1 MNEKGNGKITGM
13 EDKAVHRKKQRKLI
27 GFLVVLLILVSLFL
41 TNLCRQNSSADYSDK
56 RIRANLSAIA
66 TFDYSKVSTIE
77 SEIQDLERTEAKG
90 TFDVT
95 KKLKKEQ
102 YQKIF
107 STSIILGDSLTEGL
121 VAYGWLGS
129 DQVFCQIGGS
139 ILRNEELFDSA
150 AQLYPRN
157 AFLAFGINDI
167 GNFNGSADSF
177 VEKYAELIK
186 AFQKTSPDTRI
197 MVNAIAPPSEAAI
210 DKKPIL
216 GKYKSFNTAL
226 KKMCKELKLTYID
239 NSYIFEEH
247 PEYYAA
253 DGIHA
258 NADYYPYWMNNM
270 ILKAGL

>member
-1 MNEKGNGKITGM
+1 M
-13 EDKAVHRKKQRKLI
+13 EDKNVHKKKQKKMI
-27 GFLVVLLILVSLFL
+27 GFLIVLLVLVSLFL
-41 TNLCRQNSSADYSDK
+41 TNLCRHNSSADYSDK

-77 SEIQDLERTEAKG
+77 SEIENLERTEAKG

-107 STSIILGDSLTEGL
+107 SNSIILGDSLTEGL

-139 ILRNEELFDSA
+139 ILHNEDLFRSA
-150 AQLYPRN
+150 AQMYPHN

-167 GNFNGSADSF
+167 GNFSGDAGLFID
-177 VEKYAELIK
+177 KYAELIK
-186 AFQKTSPDTRI
+186 AFRKTSPDTRI
-197 MVNAIAPPSEAAI
+197 MVNAIAPPSASAI
-210 DKKPIL
+210 ESKPIL
-216 GKYKSFNTAL
+216 GNYKRFNTAL
-226 KKMCKELKLTYID
+226 KQMCKDLKLTYID

-247 PEYYAA
+247 PDYYAA